1 MMFANENKT
10 NKIETGRAFL
20 IIHTEYSGHI
30 RKDLKLHRIIAQR
43 PTPSPLPPPPPPK
56 RNRAD
61 TSKAPLR
68 ITETETPSVVGHLA

>member
-43 PTPSPLPPPPPPK
+43 PTQPSPPLPRQNAIALTLAKPP
-56 RNRAD
+56 
-61 TSKAPLR
+61 S
-68 ITETETPSVVGHLA
+68 E

>member
-43 PTPSPLPPPPPPK
+43 PTLPPRQNANALTLAKPP
-56 RNRAD
+56 
-61 TSKAPLR
+61 S
-68 ITETETPSVVGHLA
+68 G

>member
-20 IIHTEYSGHI
+20 IIHTEYSGNI

-43 PTPSPLPPPPPPK
+43 PTPPPPPPPPRQSAIALTLAK
-56 RNRAD
+56 
-61 TSKAPLR
+61 P
-68 ITETETPSVVGHLA
+68 PSE